1 MMNIAQC
8 LTSTSPIENVTLA
21 SLHFSYSPILSS
33 PSQSPGNRSWAFS
46 HSFTENRVEDD
57 DFQSNAAVGAA
68 RWNTKDSGFPLT
80 GLGIRYFDS
89 TVRSEGKILS
99 NSPHE
104 EVLGPFNYSR
114 RHRGTPRLD
123 SCYTTVEDDQKKL
136 SERALVEE
144 DPVQLSPWTF
154 SSMLKAT
161 EFTAEDPVYEVSTSL
176 LTENIERSP
185 ISDSNVDTGEY
196 SLEKLSLVSG
206 LSVELLAAQISATAE
221 YTLQRLAAKEGTMLP
236 TLDLDVGET
245 SSATFGM
252 RNFFKA
258 VPPCIGINPS
268 EIMPPPSHFI
278 HTSSISNSSC
288 SENLDVLPSL
298 RDQGLLTYHGA
309 APRSEDALIES
320 ELTSIEELHQL
331 EIAEDEA
338 EALHE
343 LSSASEYSPI
353 SDFSSRPSARM
364 LRGKKRKLSKKK
376 TDIPQLYPTFQ
387 HDLQIDEQGF
397 PPINFGT
404 PVFDAHRGIH
414 LADLKAR
421 AERYRLR
428 NQGRDYDKKW
438 LMSFAGKLTSR
449 GALIEEFRCY
459 VIDCQQ
465 RNKRRDHILIH
476 VGGHLDQRPFK
487 CLHWYVLHPSR
498 SYLS

>member
-8 LTSTSPIENVTLA
+8 LTSTSPIENLTLA
-21 SLHFSYSPILSS
+21 SLHYSYSPILSS
-33 PSQSPGNRSWAFS
+33 PSQSPGNRPWAFS

-57 DFQSNAAVGAA
+57 DFQSNAALGAA

-80 GLGIRYFDS
+80 GLGIRYFDP
-89 TVRSEGKILS
+89 TIRSEGKILS
-99 NSPHE
+99 KSPHE
-104 EVLGPFNYSR
+104 EVLGPFNYNR

-144 DPVQLSPWTF
+144 DLVQLSPWAF

-161 EFTAEDPVYEVSTSL
+161 EFTAEDPMHEASTSL

-185 ISDSNVDTGEY
+185 ICNSNVDTGEH
-196 SLEKLSLVSG
+196 SLEQFSLVSG

-221 YTLQRLAAKEGTMLP
+221 YTLQRLAAKEGTTLP
-236 TLDLDVGET
+236 TLDLDVWDT
-245 SSATFGM
+245 SSATIGM

-268 EIMPPPSHFI
+268 EIMPPPPSHFT
-278 HTSSISNSSC
+278 HPSSISNLYC
-288 SENLDVLPSL
+288 SGNLDVPPSL
-298 RDQGLLTYHGA
+298 LDQDLLTYPGA
-309 APRSEDALIES
+309 APHSEDALIES

-353 SDFSSRPSARM
+353 SDFSYPSARM
-364 LRGKKRKLSKKK
+364 LRGKKRKLSKKI
-376 TDIPQLYPTFQ
+376 TDIPQLCPTFQ
-387 HDLQIDEQGF
+387 HDLQTDEQGF
-397 PPINFGT
+397 PPINLGT

-414 LADLKAR
+414 LAELKAR

-459 VIDCQQ
+459 VTDCQQ

-487 CLHWYVLHPSR
+487 CLHWCVLHPSR
-498 SYLS
+498 FYLS

>member
-1 MMNIAQC
+1 MNIAQC
-8 LTSTSPIENVTLA
+8 LTSTSPIENLTLA
-21 SLHFSYSPILSS
+21 SLHFRYSPILSS
-33 PSQSPGNRSWAFS
+33 PSQSPGNRPWAFS
-46 HSFTENRVEDD
+46 HSFTENRVEDN

-68 RWNTKDSGFPLT
+68 RWNTKDSGFSLT
-80 GLGIRYFDS
+80 GLGIRYLDS
-89 TVRSEGKILS
+89 AVRSEGKILS
-99 NSPHE
+99 KSHE
-104 EVLGPFNYSR
+104 ELLGPFNYNR

-123 SCYTTVEDDQKKL
+123 SCYTTVDDDQKKL

-176 LTENIERSP
+176 LTENIECSP
-185 ISDSNVDTGEY
+185 ISNSNEEC

-221 YTLQRLAAKEGTMLP
+221 YTLQRLAAKEGARLP
-236 TLDLDVGET
+236 TLDLDVGEA

-268 EIMPPPSHFI
+268 EIMPPPSHFA
-278 HTSSISNSSC
+278 HPSSISNASC
-288 SENLDVLPSL
+288 SENLDVPPSL
-298 RDQGLLTYHGA
+298 CDQDLLTYHDA

-320 ELTSIEELHQL
+320 KLTSKEELDQL
-331 EIAEDEA
+331 EIAEDKA
-338 EALHE
+338 EALHK

-353 SDFSSRPSARM
+353 SDISSRPSARM
-364 LRGKKRKLSKKK
+364 LRGKKRKLSKKR
-376 TDIPQLYPTFQ
+376 TDVPQLSPTFQ
-387 HDLQIDEQGF
+387 HVLQIDEQGF

-414 LADLKAR
+414 LTDLKAR

-459 VIDCQQ
+459 VTDCQQ

-487 CLHWYVLHPSR
+487 CLHWCVLHLSR

>member
-8 LTSTSPIENVTLA
+8 LTSTSSIENLTLA

-33 PSQSPGNRSWAFS
+33 PSQSPANRPWAFS
-46 HSFTENRVEDD
+46 HSFTENRVEDN

-68 RWNTKDSGFPLT
+68 RWITKDPCFPLT
-80 GLGIRYFDS
+80 GLGIHYLDS

-99 NSPHE
+99 KSPYE
-104 EVLGPFNYSR
+104 EVLGPFNYNR

-161 EFTAEDPVYEVSTSL
+161 EFAVEDLVHEASTSL

-185 ISDSNVDTGEY
+185 ISNSNVDTGEY

-221 YTLQRLAAKEGTMLP
+221 YTLQRLAAKEGTTLP
-236 TLDLDVGET
+236 TFDLDAGET
-245 SSATFGM
+245 SSATIGM
-252 RNFFKA
+252 RNFSKA
-258 VPPCIGINPS
+258 VPPCIGVNPS
-268 EIMPPPSHFI
+268 EIMPPPSHFT
-278 HTSSISNSSC
+278 HPSLISNSSC
-288 SENLDVLPSL
+288 SGNLDVLASS
-298 RDQGLLTYHGA
+298 RDQYLLTYPGA
-309 APRSEDALIES
+309 APRSAPIES
-320 ELTSIEELHQL
+320 ELTFLEEPHQL
-331 EIAEDEA
+331 EIEEDK
-338 EALHE
+338 ALHE
-343 LSSASEYSPI
+343 LSSVSEYSPI

-364 LRGKKRKLSKKK
+364 LRGKKRKLSKKR
-376 TDIPQLYPTFQ
+376 TDIPQLCPTFQ

-397 PPINFGT
+397 LPINFGT

-487 CLHWYVLHPSR
+487 CLHWCVLHPSR

>member
-1 MMNIAQC
+1 MNIAQC
-8 LTSTSPIENVTLA
+8 LTSTSPIENLTLA
-21 SLHFSYSPILSS
+21 SLHFRYSPILSS
-33 PSQSPGNRSWAFS
+33 PSRSPGNRPWAFS
-46 HSFTENRVEDD
+46 HSFTENRVEED
-57 DFQSNAAVGAA
+57 DFQSNAAVGAT

-80 GLGIRYFDS
+80 GLGIRYLDS

-99 NSPHE
+99 KSPRE
-104 EVLGPFNYSR
+104 EVLGPFNYNR

-136 SERALVEE
+136 SERALLEE
-144 DPVQLSPWTF
+144 DPAQLSPWTF

-161 EFTAEDPVYEVSTSL
+161 EFTVEDPVYELSTSL

-185 ISDSNVDTGEY
+185 ISNIVDTGEC

-221 YTLQRLAAKEGTMLP
+221 YTLQRLAVKERTTLP
-236 TLDLDVGET
+236 TLNLDVGET

-258 VPPCIGINPS
+258 MPPCIGINPS
-268 EIMPPPSHFI
+268 EIMPPPSHFT
-278 HTSSISNSSC
+278 HPSSISNSSC
-288 SENLDVLPSL
+288 SENLDVPPSFHNQ
-298 RDQGLLTYHGA
+298 DLLTYPDA

-320 ELTSIEELHQL
+320 ELTPTEELYQL
-331 EIAEDEA
+331 ELPEGEA
-338 EALHE
+338 EALYE
-343 LSSASEYSPI
+343 LSSASDYSPI

-364 LRGKKRKLSKKK
+364 LRGKKRKLSKKR
-376 TDIPQLYPTFQ
+376 TDIPQLCPTFQ

-459 VIDCQQ
+459 VMDCQQ
-465 RNKRRDHILIH
+465 HNKRRDHILIH

-487 CLHWYVLHPSR
+487 CLHWCVLHLSR
-498 SYLS
+498 SHLS